1 MAYLIRNRLSH
12 VDWEGRVVAFLNVL
26 LEVATSHVLHHDE
39 LVILARELLLEAH
52 NVRTVSTTVL
62 ELNLSDDLLR
72 LFLASK
78 LRLDT
83 LERESFVC

>member
-1 MAYLIRNRLSH
+1 M
-12 VDWEGRVVAFLNVL
+12 
-26 LEVATSHVLHHDE
+26 LHNDE

-78 LRLDT
+78 L
-83 LERESFVC
+83 

>member
-1 MAYLIRNRLSH
+1 M
-12 VDWEGRVVAFLNVL
+12 
-26 LEVATSHVLHHDE
+26 LHHDE